1 MHVGA
6 TFSVMEG
13 VALFAFIG
21 VMAAVAGRHH
31 FRLDLWRPLP
41 LGEMAATTHAVP
53 VRASPLR
60 CRDGREA

>member
-21 VMAAVAGRHH
+21 EMAAVAGHDNFH
-31 FRLDLWRPLP
+31 
-41 LGEMAATTHAVP
+41 LGP
-53 VRASPLR
+53 
-60 CRDGREA
+60 